1 MAMSL
6 DEARLK
12 LIRLARKWQR
22 DPLKFAQHAFPWGE
36 GTLAGMKGPDEW
48 QTRVLTAIRDQIRA
62 GKSFDEVFR
71 LAVASGNGI
80 GKSCLVAWIC
90 LWAISTMA
98 DTRGVVT
105 ANTDT
110 QLRTKTFAELA
121 KWFNLCIFRPWFDM
135 SATSITSRQP
145 GHEKTWRIDAVPW
158 SESNPEAVAG
168 MHNKGKRLIIIF
180 DEASGIAD
188 SIWEAIEGAQTD
200 KDTQIIWLCFGNP
213 TRNTGRFYE
222 CFNRYRH
229 RWIHWSVDS
238 RTAIA
243 SNKEQIQ
250 QWVDDYGEDSDFVK
264 VHVRGIF
271 PSSSAMQFISRKV
284 ADDAANRSL
293 PHIEVTRMVAIL
305 GVDVARFGDDQSV
318 ITCRIGQDAR
328 SFPQRKFRGLDGFQL
343 GAKIAEWYNELKDL
357 GIRKILI
364 NLDVGGVG
372 ASPADWLRH
381 NSYPV
386 NEINFGSAPT
396 NPRYKN
402 LRAEMWGRG
411 LEWMKVGG
419 CIANDEDL
427 ISDLTQV
434 EYGYTIG
441 KNELILERKEDMKK
455 RGLQSPDC
463 ADSLMLTFAVQ
474 TNEYLDD
481 LPSPHRTPRH
491 GSGRGPRDPYA

>member
-1 MAMSL
+1 MSMSL
-6 DEARLK
+6 DEAKVK
-12 LIRLARKWQR
+12 LIRLARKWQK
-22 DPLKFAQHAFPWGE
+22 DPLAFAQNAFPWGE

-80 GKSCLVAWIC
+80 GKSCLVAWVC

-121 KWFNLCIFRPWFDM
+121 KWFNLCVFRPWFDM

-168 MHNKGKRLIIIF
+168 MHNKGKRLLIIF

-222 CFNRYRH
+222 CFGKFRH

-271 PSSSAMQFISRKV
+271 PSSSAMQFISRDL
-284 ADDAANRSL
+284 ADQSAQRPL
-293 PHIEVTRMVAIL
+293 PHVDYTRMVAII

-318 ITCRIGQDAR
+318 ITTRFGLDAR
-328 SFPQRKFRGLDGFQL
+328 SIKRQKFRGLDGWQVA
-343 GAKIAEWYNELKDL
+343 AKVAEHYNSLKQQ
-357 GIRKILI
+357 GVRKIII
-364 NLDVGGVG
+364 NVDTGGVG
-372 ASPADWLRH
+372 ASPVDWFKH
-381 NSYPV
+381 NGYPCNAV
-386 NEINFGSAPT
+386 NFGAGAT
-396 NPRYKN
+396 DKDRYKN
-402 LRAEMWGRG
+402 LRAEMWGRMRAW
-411 LEWMKVGG
+411 LEAGG
-419 CIANDEDL
+419 CIEDDEDL
-427 ISDLTQV
+427 ISDLTGV
-434 EYGYTIG
+434 EYDYTPT
-441 KNELILERKEDMKK
+441 NQLLLEKKEDMKD
-455 RGLQSPDC
+455 RGLPSPDN
-463 ADSLMLTFAVQ
+463 ADSLALTFAVKV
-474 TNEYLDD
+474 NEYLDD
-481 LPSPHRTPRH
+481 LPSPKPTYRQDRHRT
-491 GSGRGPRDPYA
+491 RDPYR